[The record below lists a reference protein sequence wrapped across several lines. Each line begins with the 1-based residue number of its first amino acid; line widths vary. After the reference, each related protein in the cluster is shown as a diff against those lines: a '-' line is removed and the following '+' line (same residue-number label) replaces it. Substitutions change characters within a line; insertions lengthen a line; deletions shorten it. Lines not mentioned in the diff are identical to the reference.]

1 MANETPSGEL
11 RMDTSS
17 LYREEVVTDRRVGS
31 IRVLTPLKPDG
42 STDPSRA
49 VSFVGEAQL
58 LTPAGVLPLV
68 FEIEAKS
75 LAEAVDR
82 FAAGARDAAEQTR
95 RQIEE
100 LRREAASSIVVPDRM
115 PGGLLGPGGPGGP
128 PGGGKIHLR

>member
-1 MANETPSGEL
+1 
-11 RMDTSS
+11 MDKAS
-17 LYREEVVTDRRVGS
+17 LYREETFTDRRIGT
-31 IRVLTPLKPDG
+31 IRILTPVKSDGTPDPG
-42 STDPSRA
+42 RPQLY
-49 VSFVGEAQL
+49 VGETQL
-58 LTPAGVLPLV
+58 LTGAGLLPLV

-100 LRREAASSIVVPDRM
+100 LRREAASSIVVHDRI
-115 PGGLLGPGGPGGP
+115 PGGLLGPGGPGGQ